1 MLCPVLRPAL
11 CPPLRTAA
19 FAATATTTSRAA
31 PHCLAHPR
39 LLHSNHP
46 LRPLFA
52 PSFHRGSAARPAFF
66 PSLLSRPF
74 AAAASPTAPTL
85 SWDEFLRLRRQRR
98 LAGLIASIPASMLG
112 LYAGWSYFGTQEID
126 AAQTIHGMDPLW
138 VNAAFIAGCGLFGW
152 LIGPSVGR
160 GVWHLVHRN
169 QGHLV
174 TEVLT
179 SFPPSAPHRALSFA
193 AADKW
198 QREAEFFKHIQ
209 KNRADPSFQSY
220 SNPVPDYYGMNH
232 LPASIPLT
240 LTSI

>member
-1 MLCPVLRPAL
+1 MFCPVSRLGLR
-11 CPPLRTAA
+11 PPLRTGAV
-19 FAATATTTSRAA
+19 AATAAGTSTTV
-31 PHCLAHPR
+31 PQCLTHPR
-39 LLHSNHP
+39 LLHSNRSR
-46 LRPLFA
+46 RPLLD
-52 PSFHRGSAARPAFF
+52 PSLHRGSPTRPVFLISL
-66 PSLLSRPF
+66 PSRAF
-74 AAAASPTAPTL
+74 AAAAAPTASTL

-98 LAGLIASIPASMLG
+98 LAGLIASVPASMLG
-112 LYAGWSYFGTQEID
+112 LYGGWSYFGTQEID

-174 TEVLT
+174 TEV
-179 SFPPSAPHRALSFA
+179 FPSSAHLRTPSFA

-220 SNPVPDYYGMNH
+220 SNPVPDYYGTNH
-232 LPASIPLT
+232 LLACTL
-240 LTSI
+240 LTSV